1 MLSRTTL
8 FDPETGTIDVAVV
21 LSGAIPVARLVDR
34 VSQPS
39 ARGSRSLSSSSGTV
53 GCRRRKSEKASR
65 RGYSSALACCS
76 SSHVRY
82 SSSETTSIVKYIWEC
97 ETPQYSEQ

>member
-8 FDPETGTIDVAVV
+8 FDPETGTIDVVVV
-21 LSGAIPVARLVDR
+21 LSEAIPVARLVDR

-39 ARGSRSLSSSSGTV
+39 ARGSRSRPSSGTV